1 MTPSSRKHATANQP
15 ASSAIKRLC
24 NCRRTGT
31 ASCLRAVEPDPI
43 PVTVVRSR
51 TEVGQPAQ
59 MLWDP
64 RATRMSFFEH
74 SGNYVISRQMPSE
87 SSGQRLPVAM
97 SLRPSLKRCKSGR
110 QRPCLSTPDWVLTK
124 SSPLSEPAPP
134 ANELL
139 ALPPVDGSRLTS
151 TSGLQA

>member
-1 MTPSSRKHATANQP
+1 MTPSCRKHATANQP

-64 RATRMSFFEH
+64 CATRMSFFEH
-74 SGNYVISRQMPSE
+74 SGNYVISRQMPSA
-87 SSGQRLPVAM
+87 SLADSRRRGPHRPGVPYFAKYPGQRAGASRRETRAIPDVRKILSRCEKACLPV
-97 SLRPSLKRCKSGR
+97 R
-110 QRPCLSTPDWVLTK
+110 
-124 SSPLSEPAPP
+124 
-134 ANELL
+134 
-139 ALPPVDGSRLTS
+139 
-151 TSGLQA
+151 